1 MTASNLTA
9 RVTVSTVAV
18 EACVEDSR
26 PGTVETFRALSEP
39 QRLQLAHDAWH
50 VGLRALMNAYRQAEE
65 VRLQDIGKT
74 LVSAIDAQLT
84 HHAQAQEKEL
94 ARALSRYFDPESGEL
109 GTRLKHFIGDE
120 GALTHLLQKHLGP
133 RNSVLVETLT
143 QQLGE
148 QSPLFRLLNPA
159 DSQSLIALFG
169 ERLRQILQQEHG
181 AFEKA
186 LDPLQEN
193 GAVGRFIARLRDEL
207 KRAEDD
213 QAKQLKVALA
223 ALDTTQENSLLN
235 QLRKETQ
242 LARAELLKAIN
253 PAAEGSPLA
262 IIQTSLTQLLS
273 AHAKSQT
280 ELLDQARKQEAEFQR
295 DVRDSIQRLEARR
308 GEEQRNSRGGQIF
321 EDAVAEFS
329 QRQLGNHGYLVE
341 PTGCVVG
348 LRPNSKVGDVVI
360 QFPSDHAFA
369 GSRVVIEAK
378 RDQSYNVS
386 RALEEVAIAREN
398 RGAQVGVFVM
408 ARSHAGPGFRTFGRY
423 GHDVIVVWDDADP
436 ATDPY
441 LEAALILAMALATRS
456 KTAATEGDLQALQE
470 VEQRLVVE
478 LNRLDT
484 IRKSAESIRKHAEK
498 IEEQVGTGQKKLKK
512 ILDDAKQTLKALN
525 VELRDEAAEHGSPI
539 VLDSNPWVEND
550 VDLPAEGEE

>member
-1 MTASNLTA
+1 MTASNLTT

-26 PGTVETFRALSEP
+26 PDTIEAFHALSEP

-74 LVSAIDAQLT
+74 LVGEIDAQLT
-84 HHAQAQEKEL
+84 HHSQAQEKEL
-94 ARALSRYFDPESGEL
+94 SRALSRYFDPESGEL

-120 GALTHLLQKHLGP
+120 GALAHLLQKHLGP

-159 DSQSLIALFG
+159 DSQSLIVLFG
-169 ERLRQILQQEHG
+169 ERLRQVLQQEHG

-242 LARAELLKAIN
+242 QARAELLKAIN

-273 AHAKSQT
+273 AHAKSQK
-280 ELLDQARKQEAEFQR
+280 ELLEQARKQEAEFQR
-295 DVRDSIQRLEARR
+295 DVRDSIQRLETRR
-308 GEEQRNSRGGQIF
+308 GEEQRSSRGGCLF
-321 EDAVAEFS
+321 EDAVAEFA

-341 PTGCVVG
+341 PTGSFVG
-348 LRPNSKVGDVVI
+348 MRPNSKVGDVVV

-398 RGAQVGVFVM
+398 RGAQVGIFVM

-423 GHDVIVVWDDADP
+423 GHDVVVVWDDADP

-441 LEAALILAMALATRS
+441 LEAALILGMALATRS
-456 KTAATEGDLQALQE
+456 KTAATEGDLQALQQI
-470 VEQRLVVE
+470 EQRLVVE

-484 IRKSAESIRKHAEK
+484 IRKSAEAIRKHAEK

-525 VELRDEAAEHGSPI
+525 VELNDEAAERESPI
-539 VLDSNPWVEND
+539 VLDSNALVEND
-550 VDLPAEGEE
+550 VALPA